1 MGKRACVSAYMYV
14 FSYVYEFFKQVK
26 IFTFGFGSD
35 HDEKLLLDI
44 ASAGQGSYYYI
55 EKEDQIAAAFGD
67 ALGGL
72 LSVIYCQITQVSYTL
87 SPLLHLLDTS
97 GENPTTKT

>member
-1 MGKRACVSAYMYV
+1 MSEKACIFKYMFV
-14 FSYVYEFFKQVK
+14 FTYTYEFFKQVR

-55 EKEDQIAAAFGD
+55 KKEDQIAAAFGD

-72 LSVIYCQITQVSYTL
+72 LSVIDC
-87 SPLLHLLDTS
+87 
-97 GENPTTKT
+97 